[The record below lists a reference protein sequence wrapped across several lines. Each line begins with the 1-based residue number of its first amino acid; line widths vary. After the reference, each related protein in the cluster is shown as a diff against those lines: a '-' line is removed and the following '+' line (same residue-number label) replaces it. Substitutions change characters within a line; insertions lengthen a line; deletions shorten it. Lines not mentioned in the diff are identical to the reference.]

1 MKIMNMRREGLFPF
15 YLQSVEL
22 VYSFVFIYRS
32 YERFARPL
40 TLKNKKH
47 PGKRLKIRYLS
58 RTKFKPEIT
67 TDSKDHHKKIHIPQ
81 GIHLD
86 QDQKELENRT
96 AFMQLHREERA
107 RSPSPTQTPVSPVLD
122 LTTLHEQI
130 DCSEPVLSH
139 QSRHINENTE
149 TMPSLSVAS
158 NRLLSSPRNSIIAT
172 HRIYLDPDV
181 QKMNSG
187 LDPNPQNPVD
197 ERIQKLSK
205 QINSLKKKI
214 KKFEAEFEANH
225 GFKPSHIDKTNDK
238 IAKKWYSDLS
248 KLKKDQKQLS
258 DISRNCSLINGQ
270 DNTSD
275 NINMQSLQI
284 TINEI
289 EKVICNL

>member
-1 MKIMNMRREGLFPF
+1 M
-15 YLQSVEL
+15 
-22 VYSFVFIYRS
+22 
-32 YERFARPL
+32 
-40 TLKNKKH
+40 
-47 PGKRLKIRYLS
+47 KIRYLS
-58 RTKFKPEIT
+58 RTKFKPELP
-67 TDSKDHHKKIHIPQ
+67 TDGKDYHKKINLPQ
-81 GIHLD
+81 EINVD
-86 QDQKELENRT
+86 QEQRELENHT
-96 AFMQLHREERA
+96 AFMQLHGEERT

-149 TMPSLSVAS
+149 TMPSLSIAN

-181 QKMNSG
+181 QKMNSD
-187 LDPNPQNPVD
+187 LDQNIQNPVD

-225 GFKPSHIDKTNDK
+225 GFKPSHIDKTNDRN
-238 IAKKWYSDLS
+238 ARKWYADLS
-248 KLKKDQKQLS
+248 KLKKDHKQLS
-258 DISRNCSLINGQ
+258 DISRNCSLINGPE
-270 DNTSD
+270 NISEI
-275 NINMQSLQI
+275 INMQSLQL

-289 EKVICNL
+289 EKV